1 MNEIILP
8 PVWVIVKDGR
18 VICTNDEP
26 CVLDDIVGVE
36 YRPTGPDQ
44 WPKDCGLSWSGNRI
58 SGDRASIDAIQRII
72 MIASTVEALTE
83 RIRELEASG
92 KVTTKEV
99 RESLVRAYDLGKEYW
114 RLADSES
121 PKQHRRAE
129 EIQAKF
135 DSMLE
140 KGITH
145 E

>member
-1 MNEIILP
+1 
-8 PVWVIVKDGR
+8 
-18 VICTNDEP
+18 
-26 CVLDDIVGVE
+26 
-36 YRPTGPDQ
+36 
-44 WPKDCGLSWSGNRI
+44 
-58 SGDRASIDAIQRII
+58 

-121 PKQHRRAE
+121 PKQHRLAE